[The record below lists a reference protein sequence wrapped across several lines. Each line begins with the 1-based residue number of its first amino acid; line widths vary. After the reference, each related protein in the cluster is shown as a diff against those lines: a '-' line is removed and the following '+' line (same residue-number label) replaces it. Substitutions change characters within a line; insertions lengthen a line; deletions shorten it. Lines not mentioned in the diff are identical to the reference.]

1 MSDISN
7 LEQRITAALDRIRQ
21 GLNDGIASQA
31 GQVAD
36 SALED
41 ALAEKAALQ
50 NQLDAQRDEMQKL
63 DAELQKLRVLNVT
76 LRDMNTKLR
85 EAVTTGLAPDLLDSA
100 VAAEIASLHAQRSA
114 DAAEIDAIIA
124 ELKPLVTGA

>member
-7 LEQRITAALDRIRQ
+7 LEQRITTALDRIRQ
-21 GLNDGIASQA
+21 GLSEA
-31 GQVAD
+31 GGESVDD
-36 SALED
+36 SALQD
-41 ALAEKAALQ
+41 ALAAKAAMQ
-50 NQLDAQRDEMQKL
+50 DQLDAQRDEMQKL

>member
-21 GLNDGIASQA
+21 GLSEGGGESVD
-31 GQVAD
+31 D